1 MRPAPFLTPRAKK
14 VLKPKLIVIAGPN
27 GSGKTTFTDQALRH
41 DWSEGCLF
49 INPDEIAKN
58 DFGDWNS
65 PEAVMKAAV
74 RAQKLREECLRDR
87 RSMLIETVFSAPDK
101 LDFIRWAIE
110 ADFFIRF
117 FFIGTDSPQ
126 INAARITKRVMD
138 GGHDVP
144 ITKIISRY
152 NRSIANGTV
161 AISMVDRAYGYD
173 NSVDDREPKKLFRAK
188 DGLIVKTYANLMD
201 HEWARTMAGELVAS
215 AVESP
220 RRFAL
225 D

>member
-1 MRPAPFLTPRAKK
+1 MRHAPRLTLRAKR

-27 GSGKTTFTDQALRH
+27 GSGKTTFTNLVLRH

-65 PEAVMKAAV
+65 PDAVMKAAV
-74 RAQKLREECLRDR
+74 RAKELREECLRDR
-87 RSMLIETVFSAPDK
+87 TSMLIETVFSAPDK
-101 LDFIRWAIE
+101 LDFIRLAVE

-126 INAARITKRVMD
+126 INAARIARRVMD

-152 NRSIANGTV
+152 NRSISNGAV
-161 AISMVDRAYGYD
+161 AMSMVDRAYGYD
-173 NSVDDREPKKLFRAK
+173 NSIDDREPKILLRATN
-188 DGLIVKTYANLMD
+188 GLIVKTYANLME
-201 HEWARTMAGELVAS
+201 HEWAKTMADGLDTY
-215 AVESP
+215 VETG
-220 RRFAL
+220 RQ
-225 D
+225 

>member
-1 MRPAPFLTPRAKK
+1 LTLLEPRFSPTVKK

-27 GSGKTTFTDQALRH
+27 GSGKTTFTNQVLRH

-65 PEAVMKAAV
+65 PAAVMKAAV
-74 RAQKLREECLRDR
+74 YAQELREKCLRER

-101 LDFIRWAIE
+101 LEFIQWAKE

-117 FFIGTDSPQ
+117 FFIGTDGPH
-126 INAARITKRVMD
+126 INAARIVRRVLD

-144 ITKIISRY
+144 IPKIISRY
-152 NRSIANGTV
+152 NRSIANGAMAMT
-161 AISMVDRAYGYD
+161 MVDRAYSYD
-173 NSVDDREPKKLFRAK
+173 NSVDDQEPRKLFRAT
-188 DGLIVKTYANLMD
+188 DGEIVKTYADLRE
-201 HEWARTMAGELVAS
+201 HEWARMMAEELVTPH
-215 AVESP
+215 EP
-220 RRFAL
+220 T
-225 D
+225 